1 MPGRHL
7 RNRARR
13 RRALLIDAMGTLVT
27 LESPA
32 PRLRRELAIRCGI
45 DVSRRDAAAALAA
58 EIAFYRAH
66 MGDGRDAETLEAL
79 RLRCA
84 RALARTLPPS
94 PALRAASE
102 RQILD
107 ALLASL
113 RFVAFDDARAAL
125 LAVRARGVRVIAV
138 SNWDVSVLDV
148 LERVGLAPLLDGA
161 VCSAVVGA
169 AKPAPEIFEHALS
182 LAGAAAAHALHAGDS
197 VAEDVAGALAAGI
210 EPVLV
215 DRAGDGARV
224 AGVRTIAGLDELD
237 WPPSPERA
245 GVAEP

>member
-1 MPGRHL
+1 MPGRHA
-7 RNRARR
+7 RNRARRR

-27 LESPA
+27 LQSPA
-32 PRLRRELAIRCGI
+32 PLLRRELAARFGI
-45 DVSRRDAAAALAA
+45 EVSEPDAAAALAA

-66 MGDGRDAETLEAL
+66 MGDGRDARSLREL

-84 RALARTLPPS
+84 RTLGRALPPS
-94 PALRAASE
+94 PALRAAGDE
-102 RQILD
+102 QMLQ

-113 RFVAFDDARAAL
+113 RFVAFDDAREAL
-125 LAVRARGVRVIAV
+125 LAMRARGVGVVAV

-169 AKPAPEIFEHALS
+169 AKPAPEIFRHALS
-182 LAGAAAAHALHAGDS
+182 LAGVQARDALHAGDS

-215 DRAGDGARV
+215 DRSGGGACV
-224 AGVRTIAGLDELD
+224 PGVRTIASLRDLD
-237 WPPSPERA
+237 WPPPA
-245 GVAEP
+245 AAAEP